1 MPTLV
6 GQAPAKINLGLR
18 IVGRRRDGYHEL
30 RTVLQTIS
38 LADRLAVSYQRR
50 GSAQVTLRCNDQA
63 LENEDNLAYRA
74 ARDLLAAN
82 HWKGRVKI
90 DLEKRIPCGSG
101 LGGGSS
107 DAAAVLLALERLLR
121 PAPPPEL
128 LFDIAARL
136 GSDVPFFL
144 VGGTAV
150 GVGRGEEVYPL
161 PDGRRHWALLL
172 VPPIRISTA
181 DAYRRLRLPKLSSL
195 TAKSRQPIIDGFYAR
210 VCASE
215 RGGWQDL
222 AALLPND
229 FEDVIFQ
236 AFPDLQQWKSRLA
249 KAGASAAMMC
259 GSGAA
264 LCGLFSDRRSAIR
277 ARDSLRGLS
286 GNSYVVRTLS
296 RRSYCRLWSSSDSVS
311 G

>member
-1 MPTLV
+1 MATLL
-6 GQAPAKINLGLR
+6 GQAPAKINLGLK
-18 IVGRRRDGYHEL
+18 IVGRRPDGYHEL

-38 LADRLAVSYQRR
+38 LADRLAVSYVRR
-50 GSAQVTLRCNDQA
+50 RSTQVTLRCNDQA

-74 ARDLLAAN
+74 AAEMLTAKRWEG
-82 HWKGRVKI
+82 HVKI
-90 DLEKRIPCGSG
+90 DLEKRIPHGSG

-107 DAAAVLLALERLLR
+107 DAAAVLLALGQLLR
-121 PAPPPEL
+121 PTPPPQL

-161 PDGRRHWALLL
+161 PDGRRYWALVL
-172 VPPIRISTA
+172 VPPIRVSTA
-181 DAYRRLRLPKLSSL
+181 DAYRRLRLPKRSSL
-195 TAKSRQPIIDGFYAR
+195 TAKREQSIIDGFYSR

-215 RGGWQDL
+215 RGELHDL

-236 AFPDLQQWKSRLA
+236 AFPDLQQWKSRLTEG
-249 KAGASAAMMC
+249 GASAAMMC
-259 GSGAA
+259 GSGTA
-264 LCGLFSDRRSAIR
+264 LFGLFSDRRSAIR
-277 ARDSLRGLS
+277 ARDSLRGFS
-286 GNSYVVRTLS
+286 GNSYLVRTLS
-296 RRSYCRLWSSSDSVS
+296 RRSYRRLWSSSDSVS
-311 G
+311 